1 MNQIPEIE
9 KKILKFWQRED
20 IFAKSIKLRKNKPF
34 FSFYDG
40 PPFASGLPHYG
51 HILAST
57 IKDTVLR
64 YWGMKGY
71 QVSWRVGW
79 DCHGLP
85 VENMIE
91 EELGLKSK
99 KDIEKFGIDKFNQAC
114 RKAVFR
120 CQADWEKTL
129 RRLARWSDYSDAYA
143 TLDNDYIE
151 SVWWVFKQLW
161 DRGLVYQ
168 DYRVT
173 PYCPRCGTPLSNF
186 ELNQPGAYQDV
197 EDESVYIKFS
207 LKGQK
212 NTYLF
217 VWTTTPWTLAANTA
231 IAVGPDFTY
240 VKVKFNNEYYILAKE
255 RLEVLAKE
263 GKYEIVEELKGKD
276 LVGLEYKPL
285 YPMELDKPGYRVVS
299 ADFVSV
305 EDGTG
310 LVHIAPTFGEEDMEL
325 GKQEDLPGIVTVD
338 EEGKIIMGL
347 NIPGQGKFV
356 KKADQDIK
364 DDLKKR
370 GLLFKEEKI
379 IHAYPHCWRCETP
392 LLYYPINS
400 WYIAVTKFKK
410 ELVANNKKIRWV
422 PGHLKQGRF
431 GKWLEGARDWSVSR
445 NRYWGA
451 PIPIWQCQECGRTET
466 VGGLEELVQKAKR
479 NNYYILRHGE
489 TKNNLNHIIYT
500 DAENQKTSLTE
511 RGENRIKRLISKLKK
526 AKIDLIFSSDFF
538 RTRQTASI
546 IDQALGIKVIY
557 DKRLQDIEVGEFK
570 GKSTREYYAYFQND
584 NLKRFNQA
592 PLDGENLKQVKK
604 RMMNLLLAVDNKY
617 LGKNILIVSHG
628 DPIWILKGA
637 SQGLSNEKIADNREK
652 ELIRPGQLEHLKFK
666 KLPFDDQG
674 NLNLHRPF
682 VDQITIPCSC
692 GGTMKRIYEVFDCW
706 FESGSMPY
714 SQWHYPFQ
722 NKKLVEKTFPADFIA
737 EGIDQT
743 RGWFYTLHVL
753 ATALTLKNLGLGK
766 NQPSFKN
773 VIVNGLILGE
783 DGKKLSKRLK
793 NYTPPEIIFEQYGA
807 DALRYFLLT
816 STPMGED
823 YIVSEKRI
831 AETFRR
837 TMLTFW
843 NSFTFLDT
851 YTDKECL
858 APKSVQPKNILDKWI
873 VSRFN
878 TLNQEVID
886 WMDKYEL
893 TKAARL
899 FDDFLDD
906 FSNWYI
912 RRSRRR
918 FQKPANKQEK
928 KEAEKVLSFVLLNL
942 AKLAAPFLP
951 FLTEEIYQKLEKGQS
966 VHLSDYPK
974 PNKKLIDKKLEEK
987 MSEVRQLAAVALA
1000 KRAEAGIKV
1009 RQPLGNLII
1018 NNKQIAADKELVN
1031 LIQEEINVKKVV
1043 FGKEIKLDTELTAE
1057 LKTAGLIRDLI
1068 RFIQGMRKDGGLEPR
1083 DKIYLRYL
1091 TSPSLNKLIQKQTS
1105 EIKKEVSANQIE
1117 TGTKRK
1123 ESFLVEKEIELDK
1136 QKIWLGIRQ
1145 SK

>member
-9 KKILKFWQRED
+9 KKILKFWQKEN
-20 IFAKSIKLRKNKPF
+20 IFAKSIKLRQNKPF

-91 EELGLKSK
+91 GELGLKSK
-99 KDIEKFGIDKFNQAC
+99 KDIEKFGIEKFNQAC

-143 TLDNDYIE
+143 TLDNEYIE

-161 DRGLVYQ
+161 DSGLVYQ

-212 NTYLF
+212 DTYLL

-263 GKYEIVEELKGKD
+263 GKYEIIEELKGKD
-276 LVGLEYKPL
+276 LAGQEYQPL
-285 YPMELDKPGYRVVS
+285 YPMKLDKPGYRVVP

-325 GKQEDLPGIVTVD
+325 GKQENLPGIVTVD
-338 EEGKIIMGL
+338 EEGKMIKGL
-347 NIPGQGKFV
+347 KIPGEGKFV

-364 DDLKKR
+364 NDLKKR

-379 IHAYPHCWRCETP
+379 IHAYPYCWRCETP

-410 ELVANNKKIRWV
+410 ELVANNQKIRWV

-451 PIPIWQCQECGRTET
+451 PIPIWQCQECQK
-466 VGGLEELVQKAKR
+466 QKA
-479 NNYYILRHGE
+479 IG
-489 TKNNLNHIIYT
+489 
-500 DAENQKTSLTE
+500 
-511 RGENRIKRLISKLKK
+511 
-526 AKIDLIFSSDFF
+526 
-538 RTRQTASI
+538 SI
-546 IDQALGIKVIY
+546 
-557 DKRLQDIEVGEFK
+557 
-570 GKSTREYYAYFQND
+570 
-584 NLKRFNQA
+584 
-592 PLDGENLKQVKK
+592 
-604 RMMNLLLAVDNKY
+604 
-617 LGKNILIVSHG
+617 
-628 DPIWILKGA
+628 
-637 SQGLSNEKIADNREK
+637 K
-652 ELIRPGQLEHLKFK
+652 ELGQTIK
-666 KLPFDDQG
+666 D
-674 NLNLHRPF
+674 LHRP
-682 VDQITIPCSC
+682 TIDKVILKCSC
-692 GGTMKRIYEVFDCW
+692 GGQMKRISEVFDCW

-714 SQWHYPFQ
+714 GQWHYPFQ

-831 AETFRR
+831 GETFRR

-843 NSFTFLDT
+843 NSFTFLET
-851 YTDKECL
+851 YTGKECL

-918 FQKPANKQEK
+918 FQKPANRQEK
-928 KEAEKVLSFVLLNL
+928 KQAEQILSFVLLNL

-974 PNKKLIDKKLEEK
+974 TNKKLIDKKLEEK
-987 MSEVRQLAAVALA
+987 MSEVRQIAAIGLAQRA
-1000 KRAEAGIKV
+1000 KAGLKV
-1009 RQPLGNLII
+1009 RQPLNQLTI

-1031 LIQEEINVKKVV
+1031 LIQEEINVKKIAW
-1043 FGKEIKLDTELTAE
+1043 GREIKLDIKISPALKAE
-1057 LKTAGLIRDLI
+1057 GVIRDLI
-1068 RFIQGMRKDGGLEPR
+1068 RFVQGMRKDGGLKPG
-1083 DKIYLRYL
+1083 DKIYFRYS
-1091 TSPSLNKLIQKQTS
+1091 TSPSLNKLIKKQIS

-1117 TGTKRK
+1117 AGAEKK
-1123 ESFLVEKEIELDK
+1123 ESFLVEKEVELDG
-1136 QKIWLGIRQ
+1136 QKIWLGI
-1145 SK
+1145 KK

>member
-9 KKILKFWQRED
+9 KKILKFWQKEN
-20 IFAKSIKLRKNKPF
+20 IFAKSIKLRQNKPF

-40 PPFASGLPHYG
+40 PPFASGLPHHG
-51 HILAST
+51 NILAST

-91 EELGLKSK
+91 GELGLKSK
-99 KDIEKFGIDKFNQAC
+99 KDIEKFGIEKFNQAC

-161 DRGLVYQ
+161 DSGLVYQ

-212 NTYLF
+212 DTYLL

-231 IAVGPDFTY
+231 IAVGSDFTY
-240 VKVKFNNEYYILAKE
+240 IKVKFNNEYYILAKE

-263 GKYEIVEELKGKD
+263 GKYEIIEELKGKD
-276 LVGLEYKPL
+276 LAGQEYQPL
-285 YPMELDKPGYRVVS
+285 YPMKLDKPGYRVVP

-325 GKQEDLPGIVTVD
+325 GKQENLPGIVTVD
-338 EEGKIIMGL
+338 EEGKMVKGL
-347 NIPGQGKFV
+347 KIPGEGKFV

-364 DDLKKR
+364 TDLKKR

-379 IHAYPHCWRCETP
+379 VHAYPHCWRCETP

-410 ELVANNKKIRWV
+410 ELVANNQKIRWV

-451 PIPIWQCQECGRTET
+451 PIPIWQCQECEK
-466 VGGLEELVQKAKR
+466 QKA
-479 NNYYILRHGE
+479 IG
-489 TKNNLNHIIYT
+489 
-500 DAENQKTSLTE
+500 
-511 RGENRIKRLISKLKK
+511 
-526 AKIDLIFSSDFF
+526 
-538 RTRQTASI
+538 SI
-546 IDQALGIKVIY
+546 
-557 DKRLQDIEVGEFK
+557 
-570 GKSTREYYAYFQND
+570 
-584 NLKRFNQA
+584 
-592 PLDGENLKQVKK
+592 
-604 RMMNLLLAVDNKY
+604 
-617 LGKNILIVSHG
+617 
-628 DPIWILKGA
+628 
-637 SQGLSNEKIADNREK
+637 K
-652 ELIRPGQLEHLKFK
+652 ELGQTIK
-666 KLPFDDQG
+666 D
-674 NLNLHRPF
+674 LHRP
-682 VDQITIPCSC
+682 TIDKVILKCSC
-692 GGTMKRIYEVFDCW
+692 GGQMKRISEVFDCW

-714 SQWHYPFQ
+714 GQWHYPFQ

-843 NSFTFLDT
+843 NSFTFLET

-858 APKSVQPKNILDKWI
+858 APKSIQPGNILDKWI

-918 FQKPANKQEK
+918 FQKPANRQEK
-928 KEAEKVLSFVLLNL
+928 KQAEQILSFVLLNL

-966 VHLSDYPK
+966 VHLADYPK

-987 MSEVRQLAAVALA
+987 MSEVRQIAAIVLAQRA
-1000 KRAEAGIKV
+1000 KAGLKV
-1009 RQPLGNLII
+1009 RQPLNQLTI

-1031 LIQEEINVKKVV
+1031 LIQEEVNIKKVV
-1043 FGKEIKLDTELTAE
+1043 FGKEIKLDTKLTAE
-1057 LKTAGLIRDLI
+1057 LKAAGVIRDLI
-1068 RFIQGMRKDGGLEPR
+1068 RLVQGMRKDGDLKPG
-1083 DKIYLRYL
+1083 DKIYLRYSTSL
-1091 TSPSLNKLIQKQTS
+1091 TLNKLIQKQTP
-1105 EIKKEVSANQIE
+1105 EIKKEVSAAQIE
-1117 TGTKRK
+1117 NGTKRK
-1123 ESFLVEKEIELDK
+1123 EPFLAEKEVELDG
-1136 QKIWLGIRQ
+1136 QKIWLGI
-1145 SK
+1145 KKK